1 MSSLFEHPPDDDVP
15 ACGRSI
21 PDIGGATGWP
31 FLPDQGQ
38 GFEQGLIEHAPEGI
52 LVVDAQGVIVLANQA
67 IARLSG
73 HEAMSLVGR
82 SVDVLVPAEGRR
94 QHGVH
99 VADYFAHPR
108 SRGMGQVNRLHL
120 LRRDGLRVPVDI
132 SLGHCHR
139 QGQPCA
145 LVFVKDM
152 SELLKLHDQLQ
163 HQANHDALTGLHN
176 RWMFQEVLAQA
187 VAHALRTAQPLAVLL
202 IDLDHFKAI
211 NDAHGHLAGDEV
223 LKSVARR
230 LRTVL
235 RTDDSLARLGGD
247 EFAVLLRD
255 LREPSD
261 AVLVAQKLV
270 QVLGQPYQL
279 THTVVYPGASIGVAY
294 AHQDAKDAETLM
306 RFADLAMYQ
315 AKEGG
320 RGCCVPYAAGMS
332 YLLDEKLLVHD
343 RLKHALDNNSLALH
357 YQPQV
362 NLTTGQVEAVE
373 ALLRWHD
380 AELGD
385 VSPARFIPVAESTGL
400 MAALGD
406 WVLDTACRQLAEWT
420 QQGLELRVAVNVSA
434 QQFRQRELAER
445 LEHCLRLGG
454 VLPHLLELEVTES
467 AAMADPKQAAE
478 VLDRLM
484 ALGVGVALDDFGTG
498 YSSLAYLRDLPV
510 SRLKID
516 REFVKGVALS
526 ASDSTLARAV
536 IGLAK
541 TLGKTVVAEGVE
553 NQAQLDFLCMH
564 GCETYQGWLFSKA
577 VPANEIPPLLQRLDS
592 AVGCH
597 RCAVYTLCGNPR
609 RRQATA

>member
-1 MSSLFEHPPDDDVP
+1 MSSLFDNPPDDGLPPVAFP
-15 ACGRSI
+15 LSGEAA
-21 PDIGGATGWP
+21 ATGWP

-38 GFEQGLIEHAPEGI
+38 GFEQGLVENAPEGI
-52 LVVDAQGVIVLANQA
+52 LVVDARGQIVLANQA

-73 HEAMSLVGR
+73 HPAQWLVGQPV
-82 SVDVLVPAEGRR
+82 SVLVPTGDRAH
-94 QHGVH
+94 HGGH

-108 SRGMGQVNRLHL
+108 SRGMGQVSRLHL
-120 LRRDGLRVPVDI
+120 LRRDGVLVPVDI

-139 QGQPCA
+139 HGEPCA

-152 SELLKLHDQLQ
+152 SELLKLHEQLQ
-163 HQANHDALTGLHN
+163 HQATHDALTGLHN
-176 RWMFQEVLAQA
+176 RWMFQEALAQA

-202 IDLDHFKAI
+202 IDLDDFKAI
-211 NDAHGHLAGDEV
+211 NDAHGHLAGDDV
-223 LKSVARR
+223 LKTVAQR

-235 RTDDSLARLGGD
+235 RADDSLARLGGD
-247 EFAVLLRD
+247 EFGVLLRD

-270 QVLGQPYQL
+270 QLVGQPCKL
-279 THTVVYPGASIGVAY
+279 ARTVVHPGASIGVAY
-294 AHQDAKDAETLM
+294 APQDAQDAETLM

-315 AKEGG
+315 AKDGG

-332 YLLDEKLLVHD
+332 YLLDEKLLIHD
-343 RLKHALDNNSLALH
+343 RLKHALENNHLALH

-362 NLTTGQVEAVE
+362 NLATGRVEAVE

-385 VSPARFIPVAESTGL
+385 VPPARFIPVAESTGL
-400 MAALGD
+400 MPALGD
-406 WVLDTACRQLAEWT
+406 WVLETACRQLAEWA
-420 QQGLELRVAVNVSA
+420 QQGLETRVAVNVSA
-434 QQFRQRELAER
+434 QQFRQRELADR

-454 VLPHLLELEVTES
+454 VSPHLLELEVTES

-536 IGLAK
+536 IGLAR

-553 NQAQLDFLCMH
+553 NQAQLAFLCMH
-564 GCETYQGWLFSKA
+564 GCEIYQGWLFSKA
-577 VPANEIPPLLQRLDS
+577 VPASDVPRLLQKLDE
-592 AVGCH
+592 AMGCQH
-597 RCAVYTLCGNPR
+597 CSVHKQCNNPR
-609 RRQATA
+609 RVLHTA